1 VILPS
6 AQLPGGAP
14 NGCLGWLLVDIRELD
29 RQDIDALRRFW
40 EIGKAAEDAYRPY
53 DFYVPWETALT
64 TYTQGRPGFRNIL
77 LGAYDG
83 GAMVGTGYLMLPMLD
98 NQHLAFADIRVHPDH
113 QRRGVGTA
121 LVAKAEEVARAEER
135 RTLVCEAYSPIGED
149 GAGLRFA
156 QALGYTE
163 ALEDGMKIVDLVET
177 EPSWVALEEEV
188 ADRHEGYRLVSWQDT
203 VPDEYL
209 AGFCRMNEAFNEEAP
224 SGDLELE
231 AEVWDEQ
238 RVRDSERQ
246 NLAGGRHLLAVAAI
260 AADGTMAGVTEIVV
274 NKHAPHR
281 GFQSGTLV
289 LPEHRGHALGLAMK
303 LANHRTARSA
313 FPECRVLITGNAGV
327 NVAMNA
333 VNERLGYRDIERCV
347 EVQKDLG

>member
-1 VILPS
+1 L
-6 AQLPGGAP
+6 
-14 NGCLGWLLVDIRELD
+14 LLVDIRELD

-64 TYTQGRPGFRNIL
+64 TYTQGRPGFRNVL

-83 GAMVGTGYLMLPMLD
+83 DAMVGTGYLMLPMLD
-98 NQHLAFADIRVHPDH
+98 NQHLAFGDIRVHPEH

-121 LVAKAEEVARAEER
+121 LVAKAEEVARAEGR

-156 QALGYTE
+156 HALGYTE

-177 EPSWVALEEEV
+177 EPSWAALEREV
-188 ADRHEGYRLVSWQDT
+188 AGRHEGYRLVSWQDT
-203 VPDEYL
+203 VPDEHL

-260 AADGTMAGVTEIVV
+260 AADGTMAGVTEIMV
-274 NKHAPHR
+274 NKYAPHR

-303 LANHRTARSA
+303 LANHRATRLA

-333 VNERLGYRDIERCV
+333 VNERLGYRDTERCV

>member
-1 VILPS
+1 
-6 AQLPGGAP
+6 
-14 NGCLGWLLVDIRELD
+14 VDIVELD
-29 RQDIDALRRFW
+29 RQDIDVLRRYW
-40 EIGKAAEDAYRPY
+40 EIGRDAEAAHRPY

-83 GAMVGTGYLMLPMLD
+83 GVMVGTGYLMLPVLD
-98 NQHLAFADIRVHPDH
+98 NQHLAFGDIQVHPDH
-113 QRRGVGTA
+113 QRRGVGRA
-121 LVAKAEEVARAEER
+121 LVAKAEEVARAENR

-156 QALGYTE
+156 RALGYTV
-163 ALEDGMKIVDLVET
+163 ALEDGMKLVDLVET
-177 EPSWVALEEEV
+177 ESSWAALEEEV
-188 ADRHEGYRLVSWQDT
+188 ADRHAGYRLVSWQDV
-203 VPDEYL
+203 VPDEHL
-209 AGFCRMNEAFNEEAP
+209 AGFCRINEAFNEEAP

-260 AADGTMAGVTEIVV
+260 AEDGTMAGLTEIMV
-274 NKHAPHR
+274 NKHALHR

-303 LANHRTARSA
+303 LANHRAARVA

-333 VNERLGYRDIERCV
+333 VNERLGYRETERCV
-347 EVQKDLG
+347 EVQKELG

>member
-1 VILPS
+1 M
-6 AQLPGGAP
+6 PGSPP
-14 NGCLGWLLVDIRELD
+14 NGCLGLLTVDIRELD
-29 RQDIDALRRFW
+29 RQDIDVLRRYW
-40 EIGKAAEDAYRPY
+40 EIGRDTEAAYRPY

-64 TYTQGRPGFRNIL
+64 AYTHSRPGFRNVMF
-77 LGAYDG
+77 AAFDRDE
-83 GAMVGTGYLMLPMLD
+83 MVGRGSVVLPVLD
-98 NQHLAFADIRVHPDH
+98 NQHLAFGDVHVHPDH

-121 LVAKAEEVARAEER
+121 LVRHAEDVARAEGR

-156 QALGYTE
+156 HGLGYAD

-177 EPSWVALEEEV
+177 EPSWAALEAEV
-188 ADRHEGYRLVSWQDT
+188 AGRHEGYRLIDWRDV
-203 VPDEYL
+203 VPDEHL
-209 AGFCRMNEAFNEEAP
+209 AGFCRLNEAFNEEAP

-246 NLAGGRHLLAVAAI
+246 NLAGGRHMLAVAAI
-260 AADGTMAGVTEIVV
+260 APDGSMAGVTEVMV
-274 NKHAPHR
+274 NKYAPHR

-303 LANHRTARSA
+303 LANHRATRKA
-313 FPECRVLITGNAGV
+313 FPECRVLLTGNAGV

-333 VNERLGYRDIERCV
+333 VNDRLGYRATERCV
-347 EVQKDLG
+347 EVQKELV

>member
-1 VILPS
+1 M
-6 AQLPGGAP
+6 
-14 NGCLGWLLVDIRELD
+14 DIRELD

-83 GAMVGTGYLMLPMLD
+83 DAMVGTGYLMLPMLD

-156 QALGYTE
+156 HALGYTE

-177 EPSWVALEEEV
+177 EPSWAALEEEV

-303 LANHRTARSA
+303 LANHRAARAA

-333 VNERLGYRDIERCV
+333 VNERLGYRDTERCV

>member
-1 VILPS
+1 M
-6 AQLPGGAP
+6 
-14 NGCLGWLLVDIRELD
+14 DIRELD

-53 DFYVPWETALT
+53 DFHVPWETALT
-64 TYTQGRPGFRNIL
+64 RYTQGRPGFRNIL

-83 GAMVGTGYLMLPMLD
+83 DAMVGSGFLMLPMLD
-98 NQHLAFADIRVHPDH
+98 NQHLAFADIWVHPDH

-156 QALGYTE
+156 HALGYTE

-177 EPSWVALEEEV
+177 EPSWAALEEEV

-209 AGFCRMNEAFNEEAP
+209 AGYCRMNESFNEEAP

-303 LANHRTARSA
+303 LANHRAARAA

-333 VNERLGYRDIERCV
+333 VNERLGYRDTERCV